1 MRSRLLSRAVVVALL
16 VEFVDE
22 LVDGTRNAS
31 LPLIRRGLALS
42 YPQVGLLLSLPI
54 VLGSLMELPLGVL
67 AGYGARRH
75 RTIRAGGA
83 LFVVALALVAGAPS
97 FVPLLVAM
105 VVFFPASGA
114 FVGLTQAELI
124 DGAGGRHE
132 RLMAA
137 WTVAGSVGALAGPAL
152 LVAVGGWRP
161 AFAVT
166 AVIAAGAL
174 VLTPRPPAGTRDDPA
189 PRDGTGLGRA
199 LRDRHV
205 LRRLAVLPI
214 ADLLLDVLTVFVAL
228 YVVDVVHAGVAM
240 AALAVAVRTAAGLAG
255 EVVLVPLVE
264 RVPGRRVVVAGLVL
278 AAVAYPAFLLAPGLG
293 PKLALLAVLSVATA
307 PLYPV
312 LQADL
317 YRSLPDDSAV
327 VVTLS
332 SGAAL
337 AGGAGPLLLGVV
349 AARAGLPAAMAMIA
363 AVPVILLAVFATE
376 RQQPR

>member
-1 MRSRLLSRAVVVALL
+1 
-16 VEFVDE
+16 
-22 LVDGTRNAS
+22 
-31 LPLIRRGLALS
+31 
-42 YPQVGLLLSLPI
+42 
-54 VLGSLMELPLGVL
+54 
-67 AGYGARRH
+67 
-75 RTIRAGGA
+75 
-83 LFVVALALVAGAPS
+83 
-97 FVPLLVAM
+97 
-105 VVFFPASGA
+105 
-114 FVGLTQAELI
+114 
-124 DGAGGRHE
+124 
-132 RLMAA
+132 
-137 WTVAGSVGALAGPAL
+137 
-152 LVAVGGWRP
+152 
-161 AFAVT
+161 
-166 AVIAAGAL
+166 
-174 VLTPRPPAGTRDDPA
+174 
-189 PRDGTGLGRA
+189 
-199 LRDRHV
+199 
-205 LRRLAVLPI
+205 
-214 ADLLLDVLTVFVAL
+214 
-228 YVVDVVHAGVAM
+228 M